1 MKFES
6 WQDVNTALGRL
17 ARLEAAAKGLKDGIK
32 DCAARH
38 KRELEGKSMTLKN
51 GLVGYRVEEKAVVPD
66 EAEAIAIIQ
75 DSVHQDSLIK
85 ISIDK
90 AALAH
95 NEEVLALIPGV
106 SVRRTLVFVCKPNPL
121 GKAKQWPA
129 GLASKKE
136 AGG

>member
-1 MKFES
+1 MKQFES

-32 DCAARH
+32 DFAARH

-66 EAEAIAIIQ
+66 EAEAIGILEGT
-75 DSVHQDSLIK
+75 VHANLIK
-85 ISIDK
+85 VGVDK

-95 NEEVLALIPGV
+95 NENALALIPGA
-106 SVRRTLVFVCKPNPL
+106 SIKRTFVFVCKPNPL
-121 GKAKQWPA
+121 GKAAQRA
-129 GLASKKE
+129 GKKE